1 MIGRKEGGGGVGK
14 NENSIINTFFFC
26 LLQLVR
32 VVSYWKHHK
41 KKKWSS
47 NEQASNETWTY
58 LFANPD
64 RCIYMYIYI
73 FVKRCPLS
81 FRLNTGISS
90 QCRPIRGWV
99 TDLFCVKTRGVGWG
113 DFVTLNRVSC
123 QKAVQS
129 QINAVTHNHNTTSRD
144 RGKWLTSH

>member
-1 MIGRKEGGGGVGK
+1 MIGSKEGGGGVGK
-14 NENSIINTFFFC
+14 NENSIINTRFFSVYC
-26 LLQLVR
+26 SLLG
-32 VVSYWKHHK
+32 
-41 KKKWSS
+41 
-47 NEQASNETWTY
+47 
-58 LFANPD
+58 LFRTKNIIRKRNGQVMNKGQIRPGRTFLQIQTD
-64 RCIYMYIYI
+64 IYIYI

-90 QCRPIRGWV
+90 QCTPIRGWV
-99 TDLFCVKTRGVGWG
+99 TDLFCVKTRGVGRG

-144 RGKWLTSH
+144 RGK